1 MSETARLEVQPCP
14 PGSTPAVSESRDR
27 LCIRRFRSTDDL
39 RANAEAWNRLW
50 DASTTSIGSLRA
62 EAIAL
67 WCDTFAHGD
76 ALDAWL
82 VEVDDRPV
90 AAMPLVR
97 QRVKGLV
104 CAHTLPTNPHLSY
117 AAPLVDQ
124 SLPRPASAVG
134 KLLEQIV
141 GCPDGST
148 LLWLEQAAYTQPAW
162 VACLDSARQL
172 GLHVSVRHH
181 YDVGRTVLAES
192 WDEFERQ
199 MKKRHRQNMRRHRKR
214 AQESCGPLSLEIVDP
229 SACATRE
236 EAVRLVFEVE
246 ARSWKGESG
255 TAVLQ
260 SPAVLEYFQR
270 LAEITARSGQLGVC
284 FLKAGDKP
292 IAAVYGFISK
302 GTFYLVKLGCDDSL
316 RKFGPGQLLV
326 YLLVQAAHDRPE
338 IREINFF
345 GEMSDYQKY
354 WVSHTD
360 PVGRVV
366 IARRGLKP
374 GAVFGFYEHV
384 APTLK
389 RVGAWR
395 PWRTS
400 VDV

>member
-1 MSETARLEVQPCP
+1 M
-14 PGSTPAVSESRDR
+14 
-27 LCIRRFRSTDDL
+27 
-39 RANAEAWNRLW
+39 WNRLW
-50 DASTTSIGSLRA
+50 DSSSTSIASLRA

-67 WCDTFAHGD
+67 WCDTFAHGE

-82 VEVDDRPV
+82 IEVDDRPA

-104 CAHTLPTNPHLSY
+104 RAHALPTNPHLFY

-124 SLPRPASAVG
+124 NLTDPVPVVG
-134 KLLEQIV
+134 ELLEQIV
-141 GCPDGST
+141 RGPDGST
-148 LLWLEQAAYTQPAW
+148 LLWMEQAAYAQPAW
-162 VACLDSARQL
+162 AAWLDSAREL

-181 YDVGRTVLAES
+181 YDVGRTELADS
-192 WDEFERQ
+192 WDDFERR

-214 AQESCGPLSLEIVDP
+214 AEESCGPLSLEWLDP

-236 EAVRLVFEVE
+236 EAVRRVFEIE
-246 ARSWKGESG
+246 ARSWKSESG

-260 SPAVLEYFQR
+260 TPALLEYFQR
-270 LAEITARSGQLGVC
+270 LAEVLARNGQFGVC

-316 RKFGPGQLLV
+316 RQFGPGQLLV
-326 YLLVQAAHDRPE
+326 YLLIEAAHDRPD

-354 WVSHTD
+354 WVNHTD

-374 GAVFGFYEHV
+374 GAVFGLYEHV
-384 APTLK
+384 VPALK
-389 RVGAWR
+389 RLGRCLPTRRSAGA
-395 PWRTS
+395 
-400 VDV
+400 